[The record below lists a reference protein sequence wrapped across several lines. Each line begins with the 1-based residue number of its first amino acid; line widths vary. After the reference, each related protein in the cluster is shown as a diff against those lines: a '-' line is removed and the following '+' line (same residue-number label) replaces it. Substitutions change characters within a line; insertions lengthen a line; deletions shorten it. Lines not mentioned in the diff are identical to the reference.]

1 MTTITYNDQERFI
14 DWVNTSCTSPD
25 VFRSIRNWV
34 VQHIRESMVE
44 HPDGDPGVSYVLT
57 PGDIVLSD
65 QSKAAGYEFEL
76 LISYSRTDVLH
87 KTCYLLVSTEGKIAQ
102 LVYFED
108 VASINKDIST
118 T

>member
-1 MTTITYNDQERFI
+1 MSTTYSTPE
-14 DWVNTSCTSPD
+14 
-25 VFRSIRNWV
+25 VFRNLRNWV
-34 VQHIRESMVE
+34 VQHLRESMVE

-76 LISYSRTDVLH
+76 LISYSRTDVAH
-87 KTCYLLVSTEGKIAQ
+87 KTCYLLVNTEGKIAQ

-108 VASINKDIST
+108 VASINKET
-118 T
+118 PAQ